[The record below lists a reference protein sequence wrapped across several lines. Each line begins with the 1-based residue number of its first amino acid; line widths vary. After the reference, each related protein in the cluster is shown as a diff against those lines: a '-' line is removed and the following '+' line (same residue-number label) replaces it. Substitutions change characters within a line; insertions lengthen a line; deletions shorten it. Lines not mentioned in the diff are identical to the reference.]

1 MDRLDL
7 QSLLETFTDHVYFQ
21 PPTNV
26 QMQFPCIVYK
36 LDDMDSDFADNRPY
50 YRMKRYMVTVID
62 RDPDS
67 IIPDKVA
74 DLPLSSFLRNFVAD
88 NLHHFVILLYA

>member
-50 YRMKRYMVTVID
+50 YRKKRYMVTVID
-62 RDPDS
+62 RDPDTS
-67 IIPDKVA
+67 IPDNVA
-74 DLPLSSFLRNFVAD
+74 DLPLTSFLRNFVAD